1 MRGAL
6 SPRSRAGTMRSMA
19 LLLAVAAAALCL
31 VALRLWRLRRAHA
44 AELSAVSA
52 RVTEI
57 SARLEAAEHDVAQ
70 AVSHARVA
78 GMLLLDKGIAD
89 EEEVEAARRRV
100 DEGGASLARNRGGEL
115 H

>member
-1 MRGAL
+1 MG
-6 SPRSRAGTMRSMA
+6 SMA
-19 LLLAVAAAALCL
+19 LLLAAAGAALCL

-44 AELSAVSA
+44 EEISALSD
-52 RVTEI
+52 RVTDLA
-57 SARLEAAEHDVAQ
+57 ARLEAAEHDAAQ

-89 EEEVEAARRRV
+89 EDEVEAARRRV
-100 DEGGASLARNRGGEL
+100 DEGGSSVVRNRGGEL